1 MCPQRHIF
9 GDTFDT
15 KLTFLSDSQTKRVLH
30 QANVP
35 PTMVA
40 VVVRLKDRSGLC
52 DDEDIGNDLMNL
64 ATQMTIPDES
74 KHYFH
79 VIVLFVPELKP
90 FEHRSPLFLLK
101 IFTRPHCGILSSFVC
116 GEIVGTA

>member
-1 MCPQRHIF
+1 MSLCLPTTKFEQKCAPQRHIF

-15 KLTFLSDSQTKRVLH
+15 KLTFLSDSQTKLVF

-40 VVVRLKDRSGLC
+40 VVVRLKDRRGLC

-64 ATQMTIPDES
+64 ATQMTIPDKS

-79 VIVLFVPELKP
+79 DIVLFVSELEP
-90 FEHRSPLFLLK
+90 FVCRSPFLFSEKL
-101 IFTRPHCGILSSFVC
+101 
-116 GEIVGTA
+116 